1 MTISVIFLWFFKK
14 FKKSNVRILM
24 EHVFQNPGIWS
35 TYLTFGA
42 RSGPTAYI
50 NSFHFFF
57 SVPLDKIYPPSRHKL
72 ESFCTLKVTA
82 FPVFLSQNEISNQQ
96 RCRNLLRNQQKLNQ
110 STCKFSSN
118 FTPFIFWKI
127 TKIDMFNILTIFYS
141 SRMNVVLHFAYAF

>member
-1 MTISVIFLWFFKK
+1 MFSKT
-14 FKKSNVRILM
+14 R
-24 EHVFQNPGIWS
+24 G
-35 TYLTFGA
+35 YGA
-42 RSGPTAYI
+42 RISLLERAVVPLHISTPFI
-50 NSFHFFF
+50 FF

-72 ESFCTLKVTA
+72 ESFCTLKVTV